1 MSAGRFYHNHLT
13 TAVGSQIAFP
23 MALSGLIVCPIPVA
37 GVPGTAVGNAAGIY
51 QLAFERAQ
59 EATRPSRYD
68 SLYAV
73 INN

>member
-1 MSAGRFYHNHLT
+1 MSAGRFFHNHSS
-13 TAVGSQIAFP
+13 TAVGSQIAGP
-23 MALSGLIVCPIPVA
+23 MALSGLVVCPIPVA
-37 GVPGTAVGNAAGIY
+37 DVPGSAVGSAFGIY

-59 EATRPSRYD
+59 EANRPSRYD